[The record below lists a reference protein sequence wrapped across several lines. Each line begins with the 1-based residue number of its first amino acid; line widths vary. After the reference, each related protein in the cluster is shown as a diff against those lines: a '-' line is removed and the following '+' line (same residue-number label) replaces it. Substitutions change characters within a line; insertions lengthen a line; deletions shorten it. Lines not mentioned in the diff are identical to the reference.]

1 MINALG
7 MKQSGDTKL
16 GKSGC
21 RRKNLG
27 VFRASARK
35 PAKLAA
41 STTISEGK
49 DGISKTENSNR
60 ESRDAEMDG
69 IMGMRV
75 IPSASR

>member
-27 VFRASARK
+27 VFRDSAQNKR
-35 PAKLAA
+35 
-41 STTISEGK
+41 
-49 DGISKTENSNR
+49 NSLLV
-60 ESRDAEMDG
+60 S
-69 IMGMRV
+69 
-75 IPSASR
+75 P